1 MTKALQFANKKAD
14 VGSNEMCFQC
24 PEVPEQGRVN
34 PAIPTL
40 GPPPILHCGLRMRR
54 STSRLVL
61 IGMRGTER
69 ATRTFQRRPSRAGQQ
84 QHVNMLTS
92 VRFCD
97 DRQLQE
103 PMRLTSD

>member
-40 GPPPILHCGLRMRR
+40 GPPPSFTVG
-54 STSRLVL
+54 S
-61 IGMRGTER
+61 E
-69 ATRTFQRRPSRAGQQ
+69 
-84 QHVNMLTS
+84 
-92 VRFCD
+92 
-97 DRQLQE
+97 
-103 PMRLTSD
+103 